1 MRGKEIKLDEKYIEC
16 IIFKD
21 KHNMRKFSKTQFI
34 ILILIIL
41 VSGLFASGA
50 QYLIIVRD
58 NFFQTVQPLA
68 QWKNKK
74 GIETRVVKL
83 SEIGGNNPVA
93 IKNYISDVYNRW
105 NPKPEYVLL
114 VGDINYITPYPHPNC
129 GPTDNAYA
137 DVNNDTLL
145 ELCIGRLPARST
157 SQLRSMIN
165 KIFSYERTPYL
176 SDTLWYRKA
185 VTVRQDPGPY
195 HNAGVHFVR
204 SMILDNSDFVQ
215 VDTLVVPTNSRRDLK
230 DTLAQGR
237 SYFLYTGHGGGAN
250 WVSPFN
256 ISLPVKN
263 GRKYPIIF
271 SWSCQTVL
279 QRNYLGQKWLKSGT
293 VRLPKGAVAF
303 IGTTTS
309 GLYAPYRNYV
319 GRNFFRAIFQYK
331 ALTIG
336 KALKQGLDS
345 LWTYTPDNFGHTL
358 YNEWNILGDP
368 ELNLWTAVPRPMIV
382 TFESILPMG
391 QQTFSLLARNDN
403 GQAIP
408 DASICLMMPNDS
420 SFYYHGYTD
429 KYGVLSFNINPK
441 LQDSVWVTVTAQ
453 NYIPYE
459 GNCFIVSSN
468 LMTYPIDNN
477 KFVNKP
483 WQQSKQIQ
491 IKGSE
496 IRAENNADKLIK
508 KP

>member
-1 MRGKEIKLDEKYIEC
+1 MLKL
-16 IIFKD
+16 
-21 KHNMRKFSKTQFI
+21 SKTKFI
-34 ILILIIL
+34 ILILLVL
-41 VSGLFASGA
+41 VSGLFATGA

-58 NFFQTVQPLA
+58 NFYEAVQPLA

-74 GIETRVVKL
+74 GLPTIVVKL
-83 SEIGGNNPVA
+83 SQIGGNDPRA
-93 IKNYISDVYNRW
+93 IKNYISDVYQRW
-105 NPKPEYVLL
+105 TIKPEYVLL
-114 VGDINYITPYPHPNC
+114 VGDINYIKPYPHPNC

-145 ELCIGRLPARST
+145 ELCIGRLPCRST
-157 SQLRSMIN
+157 SQLRSMIS

-215 VDTLVVPTNSRRDLK
+215 VDTLVVPTSSRRDLK

-237 SYFLYTGHGGGAN
+237 SYFLYTGHGGGTN

-256 ISLPVKN
+256 ISLPVQN
-263 GRKYPIIF
+263 GRKFPVIF

-309 GLYAPYRNYV
+309 GLYAPYRNFV

-331 ALTIG
+331 TLTIG

-345 LWTYTPDNFGHTL
+345 LWAYTPDNFGHTL

-368 ELNLWTAVPRPMIV
+368 ELNLWTAVPKPMTV
-382 TFESILPMG
+382 TYDSILPLG
-391 QQTFSLLARNDN
+391 QQTFSVLVRNGN
-403 GQAIP
+403 GQVIP

-429 KYGVLSFNINPK
+429 KYGVASFVINLK
-441 LQDSVWVTVTAQ
+441 TQDSICITVTAQ

-459 GNCFIVSSN
+459 RSCFVLSSN
-468 LMTYPIDNN
+468 LTSHPMNKNN
-477 KFVNKP
+477 ISNQP
-483 WQQSKQIQ
+483 NQSLQKIPTKDKEYQ
-491 IKGSE
+491 S
-496 IRAENNADKLIK
+496 ENNFDKLIN

>member
-1 MRGKEIKLDEKYIEC
+1 
-16 IIFKD
+16 
-21 KHNMRKFSKTQFI
+21 
-34 ILILIIL
+34 
-41 VSGLFASGA
+41 
-50 QYLIIVRD
+50 
-58 NFFQTVQPLA
+58 
-68 QWKNKK
+68 
-74 GIETRVVKL
+74 
-83 SEIGGNNPVA
+83 
-93 IKNYISDVYNRW
+93 
-105 NPKPEYVLL
+105 
-114 VGDINYITPYPHPNC
+114 
-129 GPTDNAYA
+129 
-137 DVNNDTLL
+137 
-145 ELCIGRLPARST
+145 
-157 SQLRSMIN
+157 MIN

-195 HNAGVHFVR
+195 HNAGVYFVR

-309 GLYAPYRNYV
+309 GLYAPYRNFV